1 MQITFETRKRNTEL
15 YVLSQG
21 VPEGRPREGLASWIW
36 HVDAIPGVSVVG
48 LVTNEGLCQ
57 VVWGI
62 ITERGGV
69 WKMSMSLVNLNK
81 EDGVWKMNNG
91 AAHQLPLSRLKTSRQ
106 RNGGEIKQG
115 RSKENSGK
123 FSVGIAATIS
133 ISHEHLRVGNPCTR
147 ADPQLVDEQRRNK
160 VIYWVV
166 QVYVARVQRRPF
178 KTDLEGTDR

>member
-81 EDGVWKMNNG
+81 EDGF
-91 AAHQLPLSRLKTSRQ
+91 
-106 RNGGEIKQG
+106 G
-115 RSKENSGK
+115 R
-123 FSVGIAATIS
+123 
-133 ISHEHLRVGNPCTR
+133 
-147 ADPQLVDEQRRNK
+147 
-160 VIYWVV
+160 
-166 QVYVARVQRRPF
+166 
-178 KTDLEGTDR
+178 